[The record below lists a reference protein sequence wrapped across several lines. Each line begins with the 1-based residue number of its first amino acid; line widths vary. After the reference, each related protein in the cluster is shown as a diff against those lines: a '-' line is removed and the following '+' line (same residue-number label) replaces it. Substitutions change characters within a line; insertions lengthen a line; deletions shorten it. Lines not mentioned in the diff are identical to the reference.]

1 MSLPMSLSCA
11 YAQWPM
17 AYGLSDLLTS
27 LEVLCKLSRAQA
39 GQGEG
44 KKARRRSTSDVPCMP
59 YHIKHHIRC
68 HVQYHVSFSSSNA
81 S

>member
-39 GQGEG
+39 GQGPRLPGWPGRRQEG
-44 KKARRRSTSDVPCMP
+44 SQAIHFRCTLYAVSYQAP
-59 YHIKHHIRC
+59 Y
-68 HVQYHVSFSSSNA
+68 
-81 S
+81 